1 MSTDIREHEAL
12 LHHHLPLHMG
22 TVVAADPCL
31 RIAATV
37 HFAATDFTMA
47 AARTVFIF
55 LYMFSSDP
63 LNLDEQHN

>member
-1 MSTDIREHEAL
+1 
-12 LHHHLPLHMG
+12 MG